1 MAELDRDQLEA
12 LAKGI
17 GQSGVAT
24 ETTLKALV
32 KALGGDTG
40 MKSVAQAT
48 GKTAKEMKTMGSY
61 LNDLNDE
68 LEDTTEGLT
77 KYQKVNN
84 ALSIG
89 ITVVTGNLSHLGGSI
104 RMVGDQFGVL
114 GGIVGDTLGYLV
126 DRLNENVDFYRSIS
140 QIGGA
145 AGQSISN
152 LRAVAGRT
160 GLTMGQLSDAVVQ
173 AGSNLTLLGGT
184 TGAGLKK
191 FTDALTDLSKGETF
205 NNLTALGFTMREI
218 SMGAAE
224 YLELQTQLGRTQ
236 TMDSRQLSSETSE
249 YLMNLD
255 LLTRLTG
262 KNRQE
267 LQKEMQ
273 ARAKDSRLSLQ
284 LAGMTQAQQ
293 REVNS
298 AIEMTGVKSKGLAD
312 SLQNL
317 IATDGVATNAR
328 EAGIMAIDGMREA
341 IHGLA
346 RGEAGSAQ
354 QLMQVFSRLA
364 NETGDLTAE
373 ERQRYAQLKQLG
385 VDFNDVRFETIGF
398 KNGLGD
404 LEKATK
410 EQKAAQEAA
419 GSSALGF
426 DKATQRLSTAFQ
438 GLLSPITDLLGGAV
452 GLLAKGLEQMASG
465 VLYVQEKLGT
475 FGGAVVSLGALITT
489 IAVGKVAGAGIG
501 AVASKGASYL
511 PGMGGGKKGGAGGGM
526 VGKLG
531 AGVGG
536 VFKGIGAGVK
546 GLGSGLA
553 TLGGPLGVKA
563 LAGAAVLAG
572 IITLLGAGVGAAAF
586 LAGKG
591 LNTFAEALEKFQ
603 AVDGDKISQ
612 IAKAATSLSMAM
624 VNLGGGSLKGGV
636 TGFFGKIFGG
646 GPENFA
652 KNLNKTLDEL
662 DKNKIDMYAN
672 SLENLGNAMTSL
684 RSGMTGTI
692 TASSSSTGDKLDRLN
707 NTMEQIL
714 MTMND
719 NNRYSRITSQATQ
732 DTAENFG

>member
-17 GQSGVAT
+17 AQSGVAT
-24 ETTLKALV
+24 ETTLRALV

-40 MKSVAQAT
+40 MKAVAQAT

-68 LEDTTEGLT
+68 LEDTTQGLT

-126 DRLNENVDFYRSIS
+126 DRLSENVDFYRSIS

-152 LRAVAGRT
+152 LRAVAGQT
-160 GLTMGQLSDAVVQ
+160 GLTMDQLSDAVVQ

-354 QLMQVFSRLA
+354 QLMQVFSKLA

-452 GLLAKGLEQMASG
+452 GLLANVLEKMASM
-465 VLYVQEKLGT
+465 VLTVQEKLGT

-511 PGMGGGKKGGAGGGM
+511 PGMGGGKGGAGGGM

-553 TLGGPLGVKA
+553 TLGGPMGVKA

-572 IITLLGAGVGAAAF
+572 IITILGAGVGAAAF

-603 AVDGDKISQ
+603 TVDGDKLGQ
-612 IAKAATSLSMAM
+612 IAKAATSLSVAM
-624 VNLGGGSLKGGV
+624 VKLGGGSLKGGV
-636 TGFFGKIFGG
+636 TGFFGKLFGG

-652 KNLNKTLDEL
+652 KNINKTLDEL

-672 SLENLGNAMTSL
+672 SLDNLGNAMSKL
-684 RSGMTGTI
+684 QSGMNGSI
-692 TASSSSTGDKLDRLN
+692 TSSASATGDKLERLN

-714 MTMND
+714 HVLDEGNK
-719 NNRYSRITSQATQ
+719 YSRITSKATT